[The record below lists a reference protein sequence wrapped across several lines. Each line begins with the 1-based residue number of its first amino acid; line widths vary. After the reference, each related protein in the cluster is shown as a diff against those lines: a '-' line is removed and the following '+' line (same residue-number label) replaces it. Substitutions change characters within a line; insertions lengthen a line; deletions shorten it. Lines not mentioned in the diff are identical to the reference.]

1 LQTQILVVTKG
12 SRIDDKNLSPEGAHK
27 AFQTIDDW
35 AMANKIVHLLVRF
48 NADDCSTAMNV
59 LTVAMARVISSL
71 DRNDKARSTW
81 IEEDL
86 AEMLPDMVLRF
97 DQEAANRR
105 YN

>member
-59 LTVAMARVISSL
+59 LIHVDIVRAHLQLCLKSGPR
-71 DRNDKARSTW
+71 
-81 IEEDL
+81 
-86 AEMLPDMVLRF
+86 
-97 DQEAANRR
+97 
-105 YN
+105 